1 MKALHPPGS
10 AVHRGY
16 SYPGLE
22 KVSDVIQEEVREVRS
37 VPDFKVCTG
46 AVWMG
51 WIWWRV
57 QGLGLIDE

>member
-22 KVSDVIQEEVREVRS
+22 KVSDVIQAEVGEEGVKDVRG

-46 AVWMG
+46 GAFLG
-51 WIWWRV
+51 GIW
-57 QGLGLIDE
+57 